1 MGWDACMDKM
11 IHSCQ
16 KHTQDVKH
24 GKKETQNYKRR
35 LTNVCT
41 WYMMVIVQGGSVVQT
56 IAFNLFAVQIA
67 VLTAQIE
74 KGVYLS

>member
-1 MGWDACMDKM
+1 MDKM
-11 IHSCQ
+11 IHSCL

-24 GKKETQNYKRR
+24 GKKEAQNYKRR

-41 WYMMVIVQGGSVVQT
+41 WYMMAIVQEGSVVQT

-67 VLTAQIE
+67 AQTA
-74 KGVYLS
+74 